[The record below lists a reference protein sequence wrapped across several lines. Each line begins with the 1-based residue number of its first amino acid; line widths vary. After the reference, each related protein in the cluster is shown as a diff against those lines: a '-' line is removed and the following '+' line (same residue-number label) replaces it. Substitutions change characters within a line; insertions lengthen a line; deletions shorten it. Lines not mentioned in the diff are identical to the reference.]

1 MTQTW
6 QQGPLREPDSAAIAP
21 SLPLMT
27 QSEPRSTSQGAP
39 ASAPP
44 VPLLSVVV
52 PVFNQAAS
60 IVGNIGTIRERV
72 AEGLD
77 APFELIVVS
86 DGSIDATED
95 ELLAS
100 SGEGEFRVF
109 HYDRNL
115 GKGYAVKLGALES
128 HGRWVG
134 FIDADLDLDPRGLA
148 EFVRRAQEQGLDF
161 AIGSKRHPDSA
172 VHYPPSRVAASWL
185 FQQLVRLLFRLDV
198 KDTQVGLKVFSRDVA
213 DQVLPFL
220 LVKRFAFDIELL
232 AVGRAFG
239 FERIG
244 ELPVQLDYRFT
255 GSGVRSRAV
264 LRALIDTAAIFYR
277 LRILRYYQR
286 RRALTGAYGWTRPRE
301 HRPSVSAIIGPGG
314 RFRERDY
321 PAVRAIQIREWSTAA
336 IQEAAADAA
345 GDVLAVLEP
354 GASAAANWISA
365 TTPFFAR
372 GEVGC
377 VVTPKIAPL
386 HGPVRARAA
395 AAIAESRLS
404 GLVYF
409 RYTPGNVRFVDDFPT
424 ASFVVRRRPFLTL
437 PSELDPEEVPRALAA
452 AGEGVLYTPES
463 VIVQDPPPLFRPHLA
478 RVIRHGR
485 ERGAQLRAGR
495 VIGARPSAVAI
506 FVILVGVG
514 IAIAL
519 ERGGGWLTL
528 VASFAGVYVLA
539 ICLAAAAAALRFQS
553 AAVGALTA
561 VGTVCTHAAYLAGA
575 IRGITG

>member
-1 MTQTW
+1 MT
-6 QQGPLREPDSAAIAP
+6 EP
-21 SLPLMT
+21 
-27 QSEPRSTSQGAP
+27 EPRSADQGA
-39 ASAPP
+39 SSSGRP

-60 IVGNIGTIRERV
+60 IVGNIRTIRERV
-72 AEGLD
+72 AEGLE

-95 ELLAS
+95 QLLAS
-100 SGEGEFRVF
+100 SDQGDFRVF

-128 HGRWVG
+128 RGSWVG

-148 EFVRRAQEQGLDF
+148 EFVRVAEAQGLDF

-185 FQQLVRLLFRLDV
+185 FQQLVRVLFRLDV

-239 FERIG
+239 FGRVG

-301 HRPSVSAIIGPGG
+301 HRPTVSVIIAPGG
-314 RFRERDY
+314 HFRESDY
-321 PAVRAIQIREWSTAA
+321 PAIEAIHIDAWSTAA
-336 IQEAAADAA
+336 VQGAAADAA

-354 GASAAANWISA
+354 GARAAANWISA

-372 GEVGC
+372 DEVGC

-386 HGPVRARAA
+386 QGSVRSRAA
-395 AAIAESRLS
+395 AAIAESRLG

-424 ASFVVRRRPFLTL
+424 ASFVVRRRPFLAL
-437 PSELDPEEVPRALAA
+437 PGGMLPEEVPRALAA

-463 VIVQDPPPLFRPHLA
+463 VIVIDPLPLFRPHLA

-485 ERGAQLRAGR
+485 DRGRQLRSGR
-495 VIGARPSAVAI
+495 VPAARPSAVAV
-506 FVILVGVG
+506 FVVIVGVG

-519 ERGGGWLTL
+519 EQGGGWLTL

-539 ICLAAAAAALRFQS
+539 ISLAAVAAALRFQS
-553 AAVGALTA
+553 AAVGALA
-561 VGTVCTHAAYLAGA
+561 AIGTVCTHAMYLVGA
-575 IRGITG
+575 MRGLLSR